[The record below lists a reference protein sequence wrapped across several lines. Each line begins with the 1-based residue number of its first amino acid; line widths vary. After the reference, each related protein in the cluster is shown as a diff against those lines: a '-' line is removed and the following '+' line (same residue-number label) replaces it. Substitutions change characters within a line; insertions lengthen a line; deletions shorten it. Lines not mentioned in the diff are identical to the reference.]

1 MAEDGGGRRGT
12 GERKKEND
20 PKALEE
26 AQGETG
32 LGAPERAGVLTF
44 PSVENGKC

>member
-1 MAEDGGGRRGT
+1 MAENGRGRRGR
-12 GERKKEND
+12 GEKKKEND

-26 AQGETG
+26 AQGDTG

-44 PSVENGKC
+44 PSVKNGKC

>member
-1 MAEDGGGRRGT
+1 MAKDGGGRRRR
-12 GERKKEND
+12 GEKKKEND

-32 LGAPERAGVLTF
+32 LDTLETAGVLTF
-44 PSVENGKC
+44 PSVKIGKC